1 MGGGYVD
8 QGVVTYYSVIN
19 TKTVLQTKIPIP
31 QSQSVHFG
39 KIREDRCTKN
49 APEEPPLLLVLFAA
63 WNAPLV
69 SLTKLEGNAPLN
81 FDRMTS
87 QLLNMS
93 LPLVSQ
99 SYPWSHDPK
108 NFKRIETGT
117 DRIDG
122 GKQSMLLA

>member
-49 APEEPPLLLVLFAA
+49 APEEPPPRRRCQNPRFGPRSWLLPDLFFSDSGTLEKNLEKNLEKTLEKNVEKKVLQML
-63 WNAPLV
+63 WVV
-69 SLTKLEGNAPLN
+69 SP
-81 FDRMTS
+81 
-87 QLLNMS
+87 
-93 LPLVSQ
+93 
-99 SYPWSHDPK
+99 
-108 NFKRIETGT
+108 I
-117 DRIDG
+117 
-122 GKQSMLLA
+122 